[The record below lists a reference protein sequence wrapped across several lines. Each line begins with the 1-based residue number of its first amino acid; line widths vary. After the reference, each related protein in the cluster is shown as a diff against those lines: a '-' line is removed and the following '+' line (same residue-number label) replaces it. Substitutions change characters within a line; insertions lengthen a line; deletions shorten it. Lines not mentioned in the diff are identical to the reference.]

1 MASINGVSG
10 NNMMSSLYNSRNI
23 VSGLASGLDIEG
35 MIEGLVQSYQQKI
48 NGLNQKV
55 TKIGW
60 QQEAYRSII
69 SKMVAFTNKY
79 TSFSSS
85 TNLLSSSFF
94 NNAMKVV
101 TSGMYADRVTASGR
115 SDSDIV
121 LNNVSQLATSAR
133 YVTGSELNRGDG
145 KTIEAD
151 TALDL
156 DGKTTANTMSS
167 TYANVAEG
175 YGASVTPV
183 DDFIQTIE
191 LLTSGRID
199 ATLNAEVSFYDY
211 LNIHPDA
218 PVKIACVD
226 PDSTQ
231 VAIAM
236 PKGEASDALR
246 EAIDQALAELAKD
259 GTLTRLS
266 TKYFNTD
273 ISKAQ

>member
-1 MASINGVSG
+1 MNFKRFAAAVPAFAVILLGLLMLAGCAPKGEDKGGDALARIQAKGEITVALEGTWSPWGYHDQSGELVGYDVEVARAIAEKLGVKAAFVEGEFNGLLAGLEAGRYDIMVNGVEIDEARKEKYDFSAPYA
-10 NNMMSSLYNSRNI
+10 YNRTVVITRADDDSI
-23 VSGLASGLDIEG
+23 
-35 MIEGLVQSYQQKI
+35 QSM
-48 NGLNQKV
+48 
-55 TKIGW
+55 
-60 QQEAYRSII
+60 E
-69 SKMVAFTNKY
+69 
-79 TSFSSS
+79 
-85 TNLLSSSFF
+85 
-94 NNAMKVV
+94 
-101 TSGMYADRVTASGR
+101 
-115 SDSDIV
+115 
-121 LNNVSQLATSAR
+121 
-133 YVTGSELNRGDG
+133 
-145 KTIEAD
+145 
-151 TALDL
+151 DL

-246 EAIDQALAELAKD
+246 EAIDQALAELAED